1 MRELLQRG
9 GRSSRRSS
17 SGGGSSRRSSIRSSP
32 SRSSST
38 TRTTSHY
45 HHRSH
50 PTIVY
55 NTNNNHHHLN
65 SPYGYSSS
73 YHYSSGG
80 SGGGGIAGFFGMIFI
95 FAILFIAFFAYIRFL
110 RRRRRVRN
118 AVTSSSSTT
127 TAAEDADLETGGTLT
142 SVGGQHFAEMGHGN
156 WHAVASHAV
165 YLTTQ
170 QSASTVTN
178 SNFSYDGGARN
189 AWIAKYSGG
198 TSENSSAVKMMCTIK
213 IKHGVVSGSGDNN
226 SLFLYISSLYILLKH
241 ASPVHPGRTV
251 NECLL
256 VFLLL
261 HLLGTSY
268 SYR

>member
-1 MRELLQRG
+1 
-9 GRSSRRSS
+9 
-17 SGGGSSRRSSIRSSP
+17 
-32 SRSSST
+32 
-38 TRTTSHY
+38 
-45 HHRSH
+45 
-50 PTIVY
+50 
-55 NTNNNHHHLN
+55 
-65 SPYGYSSS
+65 
-73 YHYSSGG
+73 
-80 SGGGGIAGFFGMIFI
+80 MIFI

-110 RRRRRVRN
+110 RRSRRVRN

-178 SNFSYDGGARN
+178 INFSYDGGARN

-226 SLFLYISSLYILLKH
+226 SLFLYIH
-241 ASPVHPGRTV
+241 A
-251 NECLL
+251 
-256 VFLLL
+256 
-261 HLLGTSY
+261 
-268 SYR
+268 